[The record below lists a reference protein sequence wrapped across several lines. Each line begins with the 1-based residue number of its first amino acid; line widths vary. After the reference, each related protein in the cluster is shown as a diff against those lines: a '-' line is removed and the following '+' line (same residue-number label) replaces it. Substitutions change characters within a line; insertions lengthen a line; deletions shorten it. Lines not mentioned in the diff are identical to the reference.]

1 MKTLIFNGSPR
12 PGGDTASLLRIL
24 EESLT
29 GERKT
34 VNAYRSRISPCVDC
48 RFCKERSGCAIQD
61 EMQEVYA
68 YIQACDNIVIAS
80 PIYFSEL
87 TGKLLDVA
95 SRLQTYFCARFYRGE
110 TPIIKAKQGAVILTG
125 GGDGAPDKAYGTA
138 CTLLRHMNCSRIHP
152 LVCSHDTDRL
162 PAGQD
167 AEAAAGVRRIAA
179 FLNREEPSS

>member
-110 TPIIKAKQGAVILTG
+110 TPIIKAKHGAVILTG
-125 GGDGAPDKAYGTA
+125 GGDGAPEKAEETA
-138 CTLLRHMNCSRIHP
+138 RVLLRFMNCRDIHKT
-152 LVCSHDTDRL
+152 VCSHNTNRL
-162 PAGQD
+162 PAIQD
-167 AEAAAGVRRIAA
+167 SQAAAGARSIAA
-179 FLNREEPSS
+179 FFNGEE